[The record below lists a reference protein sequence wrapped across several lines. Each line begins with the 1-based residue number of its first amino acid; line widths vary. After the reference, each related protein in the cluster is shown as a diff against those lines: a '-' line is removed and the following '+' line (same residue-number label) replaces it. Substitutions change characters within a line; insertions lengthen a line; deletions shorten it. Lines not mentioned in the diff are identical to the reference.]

1 MYLDD
6 MIETLTTLRDSHK
19 LMDSARISV
28 NGHELTGISTNG
40 FDLELQVE
48 SFGTLARN
56 PDARDINNSSVEH
69 HKRNM
74 DYQRHLTDLKDRVRD
89 RYRDLAA
96 RDMEGDYYGEN

>member
-6 MIETLTTLRDSHK
+6 LIETLTTLRDTYK
-19 LMDSARISV
+19 LMGSARISV
-28 NGHELTGISTNG
+28 KGHELTGIVTNG

-48 SFGTLARN
+48 NAVTLARN
-56 PDARDINNSSVEH
+56 PDARDISNTSVEH

-74 DYQRHLTDLKDRVRD
+74 ASLRN
-89 RYRDLAA
+89 LAA

>member
-6 MIETLTTLRDSHK
+6 MIETLTTLRDTHK

-48 SFGTLARN
+48 TFGTLARN
-56 PDARDINNSSVEH
+56 PDARDISNTSVEH
-69 HKRNM
+69 HKRDMVSLRN
-74 DYQRHLTDLKDRVRD
+74 
-89 RYRDLAA
+89 LAA